1 MISPDDLRNSVR
13 GYLSHP
19 SVERMAL
26 KATLD
31 SIKSRLPDSETV
43 IFGGMLRDF
52 ALGDARRFSSDIDLV
67 SLASKGDIAK
77 AVKEFSPVR
86 NKFGG
91 YRFSV
96 KKQIYDIWAFEDT
109 WAFREGL
116 VAGTELKDILKTTFF
131 NVDASA
137 YSITRDCCYVS
148 LIMRSSIEAR
158 LLDINLAENPSPD
171 GMVRRAI
178 RIGCEKNFAIAPEL
192 ARFLLRNLKL
202 QHLDRVSC
210 MFMLGLK
217 KHVEHG
223 VEGPYRFVPQ
233 PTLFP

>member
-1 MISPDDLRNSVR
+1 MTSASELRDSVR
-13 GYLSHP
+13 GYLSHSSP
-19 SVERMAL
+19 ERLAIS
-26 KATLD
+26 ATLD
-31 SIKSRLPDSETV
+31 TIKSRLPDSETV

-52 ALGDARRFSSDIDLV
+52 ALGNARRFSSDIDLV
-67 SLASKGDIAK
+67 SQASQDDIAN

-91 YRFSV
+91 YRFAV
-96 KKQIYDIWAFEDT
+96 KKQIYDIWALEDT

-116 VAGTELKDILKTTFF
+116 VSGTEFDDLLKTTFF

-148 LIMRSSIEAR
+148 PVMRSSVEAR
-158 LLDINLAENPSPD
+158 LLDINLAENPSPER
-171 GMVRRAI
+171 MVRRAI
-178 RIGCEKNFAIAPEL
+178 RIGCEKKFAIGPDL
-192 ARFLLRNLKL
+192 AVFLLRHIRL

-217 KHVEHG
+217 THMERG
-223 VEGPYRFVPQ
+223 VDGPYRFIPQ
-233 PTLFP
+233 ASLFT

>member
-1 MISPDDLRNSVR
+1 MISAGELRDSVR
-13 GYLSHP
+13 GYLNHP
-19 SVERMAL
+19 TAERMAL

-31 SIKSRLPDSETV
+31 SIKSQLPGSETV

-52 ALGDARRFSSDIDLV
+52 ALGNARRFSSDVDLV
-67 SLASKGDIAK
+67 SLASRDDIAK
-77 AVKEFSPVR
+77 AVEEFSPVR

-91 YRFSV
+91 YRFAV
-96 KKQIYDIWAFEDT
+96 KKQVYDIWAFEDT

-116 VAGTELKDILKTTFF
+116 VTGTDLEDLLKTTFF

-137 YSITRDCCYVS
+137 YSLTGDCCYISPIMS
-148 LIMRSSIEAR
+148 LSIEAKI
-158 LLDINLAENPSPD
+158 LDINLAENPAPER
-171 GMVRRAI
+171 MVRRAI
-178 RIGCEKNFAIAPEL
+178 RIGCEKNFAIGSEL
-192 ARFLLRNLKL
+192 ARFLLSHLRL

-233 PTLFP
+233 PSLFP

>member
-1 MISPDDLRNSVR
+1 MISAGELRDSVR
-13 GYLSHP
+13 GYLNHDNAD
-19 SVERMAL
+19 RLAIRT
-26 KATLD
+26 TLD

-52 ALGDARRFSSDIDLV
+52 ALGNAREFSSDIDLV
-67 SLASKGDIAK
+67 SLATREDIAK
-77 AVKEFSPVR
+77 AVEQFSPVR

-91 YRFSV
+91 YRFAV
-96 KKQIYDIWAFEDT
+96 KNQIYDIWAFEDT
-109 WAFREGL
+109 WAFREGF
-116 VAGTELKDILKTTFF
+116 VEGTDLLDLLKTTFF

-137 YSITRDCCYVS
+137 YSISRDCCYISPV
-148 LIMRSSIEAR
+148 MQSSIEAK

-171 GMVRRAI
+171 GMLRRAI
-178 RIGCEKNFAIAPEL
+178 RMGCEENFAIGEAL
-192 ARFLLRNLKL
+192 ANFLLRHLRL

-223 VEGPYRFVPQ
+223 SKSPYRFSPQ
-233 PTLFP
+233 LTLFP